1 MIQNNKPRNSLLD
14 ENSIMNP
21 DQLQWIVEFSIKRGK
36 QAEFERLA
44 KEISD
49 IVRRSEPGTRKYEW
63 FLNKKENR
71 CVVIETYDSSITGIY
86 HVNGEAIKKLFPEI
100 LKIAKITRFEVCGNP
115 SQELVNQLTDVDAI
129 LYQFIG
135 GFSR

>member
-1 MIQNNKPRNSLLD
+1 MRHNRKQPNLTQNSCRVMIHNNKPRNSLLD

-49 IVRRSEPGTRKYEW
+49 IVRRSEPGARKYEW

-71 CVVIETYDSSITGIY
+71 CVVTESYDRSITGIS
-86 HVNGEAIKKLFPEI
+86 HVNGEAIKRVF
-100 LKIAKITRFEVCGNP
+100 
-115 SQELVNQLTDVDAI
+115 Q
-129 LYQFIG
+129 
-135 GFSR
+135 

>member
-1 MIQNNKPRNSLLD
+1 MIQNNKPHNSLLD

-49 IVRRSEPGTRKYEW
+49 IVRRSEPGARKYEW
-63 FLNKKENR
+63 FLNKKE
-71 CVVIETYDSSITGIY
+71 
-86 HVNGEAIKKLFPEI
+86 L
-100 LKIAKITRFEVCGNP
+100 
-115 SQELVNQLTDVDAI
+115 
-129 LYQFIG
+129 
-135 GFSR
+135 